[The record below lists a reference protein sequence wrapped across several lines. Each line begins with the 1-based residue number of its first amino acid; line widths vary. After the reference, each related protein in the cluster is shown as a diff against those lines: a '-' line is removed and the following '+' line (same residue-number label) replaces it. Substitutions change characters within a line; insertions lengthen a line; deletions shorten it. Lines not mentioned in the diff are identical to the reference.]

1 MLHPKKVGTLPVNG
15 SDEEKQTNEIKIA
28 VPLLSGLDI
37 HGKTITA
44 DALLTQTAFGRWLV
58 KIKNAHYHFTVKGN
72 QKQLLDDIT
81 FYFNDIKQKP
91 DHATVNDGHGRI
103 ETRKIWVTTDLNS
116 YLLFPYVGQAF
127 MIERTVINQK
137 SGKETQETVYGIT
150 SKTPDLA
157 DAEQILKDNRG
168 HWCIENTCH
177 YVIDWNY
184 NEDRS
189 RIRTGHG
196 PENISRI
203 RRFAVGILKQKKVY
217 SVAQKMR
224 RLNKNMRAVFD
235 YLKMT
240 RNSCHS

>member
-1 MLHPKKVGTLPVNG
+1 MLYSKKVGTLPLEG

-28 VPLLSGLDI
+28 RPLLDSIDI
-37 HGKTITA
+37 KGKTITA
-44 DALLTQTAFGRWLV
+44 DALLTQREFATYIVEER
-58 KIKNAHYHFTVKGN
+58 NAHYHFTVKGN

-81 FYFNDIKQKP
+81 FYFNNISQKP
-91 DHATVNDGHGRI
+91 GHTTVNDGHGRI
-103 ETRKIWVTTDLNS
+103 ETRKIW

-137 SGKETQETVYGIT
+137 SGKETQEMAYGIT

-157 DAEQILKDNRG
+157 DAAQILEDNRG

-189 RIRTGHG
+189 RIRTGYG
-196 PENISRI
+196 PENVSRL
-203 RRFAVGILKQKKVY
+203 RRFAVGIIKHKKGD

-224 RLNKNMRAVFD
+224 RLNKNMRAVFE